1 MIDYKLLEYSIKHY
15 ENKGFKRI
23 EVPWLVTEA
32 VDSITRPKDVAPYV
46 VESKKKNLI
55 ASGEQGFLYLY
66 LKEYLPKGSFQTIT
80 PCFRNDSF
88 DFTHTKYF
96 MKNEL
101 IQTDVVTKDRL
112 EEVVNIAVELF
123 QPYFLEDLDII
134 ETPDGFDINHGNF
147 ELGSYG
153 IRECEFLKWI
163 YGTGWAEPR
172 MSKLINLYHGIS

>member
-1 MIDYKLLEYSIKHY
+1 MIDYGKLDFSVKYY
-15 ENKGFKRI
+15 EEKGFVRV
-23 EVPWLVTEA
+23 ETPWLVTEA
-32 VDSITRPKDVAPYV
+32 IDSITRPKGVEPYI

-55 ASGEQGFLYLY
+55 ASGEQGFLYQY
-66 LKEYLPKGSFQTIT
+66 LKEYLPKGKFQTIT

-88 DFTHTKYF
+88 DLTHTKYF

-101 IQTDVVTKDRL
+101 IQTNIVNETELDKI
-112 EEVVNIAVELF
+112 VNIALGVF
-123 QPYFLEDLDII
+123 QPYFLEDLDIL
-134 ETPDGFDINHGNF
+134 ETEDGFDINHGNI

-172 MSKLINLYHGIS
+172 MSNLINRYHGE